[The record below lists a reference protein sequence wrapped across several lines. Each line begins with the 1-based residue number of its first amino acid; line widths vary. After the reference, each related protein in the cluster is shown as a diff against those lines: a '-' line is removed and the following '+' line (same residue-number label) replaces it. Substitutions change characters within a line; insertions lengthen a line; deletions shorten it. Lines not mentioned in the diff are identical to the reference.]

1 MPRTLRVLIQVLCL
15 SLLARAGI
23 AQDAEG
29 CKDPPLVS
37 RMPGFNI
44 VRCTLHD
51 FGSHA
56 FGTGKSGEVT
66 VEGRYT
72 EIMYGIKE
80 GSKEPSRLQIQ
91 RNYEN
96 ALTKIGGTVSG
107 RDDDGNVY
115 LKAAREGKE
124 IWVHLN
130 AYITSQYSVVVVE
143 KAAMAQDVVAD
154 AAALAGGIKAEGKI
168 AVYGITFDTGKAT
181 LKPASEPTLLE
192 IAKLLKAQP
201 ALKLYVVGHTDNV
214 AALELN
220 LKLSQARA
228 EAVVQALVSK
238 HGIAANRLK
247 AHGVGPLCPVASNDA
262 EPGRAKNRRVELAKQ

>member
-1 MPRTLRVLIQVLCL
+1 MPRTLRVLIQILCL
-15 SLLARAGI
+15 SLLARDGI

-29 CKDPPLVS
+29 CKDHSLVS

-44 VRCTLHD
+44 TRCTLQD

-56 FGTGKSGEVT
+56 FRTGKAGDVT

-96 ALTKIGGTVSG
+96 AIAKIGGTVVG

-115 LKAAREGKE
+115 LKVARDGKE

-130 AYITSQYSVVVVE
+130 AYITSQYSLVVVE

-168 AVYGITFDTGKAT
+168 AVYGITFDTGKAE

-201 ALKLYVVGHTDNV
+201 ALKLYVVGHTDNI
-214 AALELN
+214 APLELN

-228 EAVVQALVSK
+228 EAVVQALVAR
-238 HGIAANRLK
+238 HGIAAARLK
-247 AHGVGPLCPVASNDA
+247 AHGVGPLCPVSSNDA
-262 EPGRAKNRRVELAKQ
+262 EPGRARNRRVELAKQ